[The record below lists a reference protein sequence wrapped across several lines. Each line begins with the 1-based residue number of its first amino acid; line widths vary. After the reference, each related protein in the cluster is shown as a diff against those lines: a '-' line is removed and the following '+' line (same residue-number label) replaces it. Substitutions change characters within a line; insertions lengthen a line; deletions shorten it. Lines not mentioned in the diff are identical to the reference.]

1 MLRNQESLFTNAIF
15 MEDFWTTLRMRAGR
29 LRVWWRRFSATPQGK
44 RTKWALRQCITLAVA
59 GYLIYRMSLIGWGEI
74 WQSLPRTPWFYV
86 VFLGIYLALP
96 LAQAV
101 AFGVIWDRS
110 PLQLLVPTLKKR
122 VYDKDVL
129 GYSGDVY
136 MYLWGRTHTAHDDVT
151 LMHHVKDNAI
161 MSSVASTLV
170 AGLILAIFWF
180 AGYIS
185 LPAFMARHETLYV
198 GGGVLLLMGLGWAAV
213 NFRRTVFRLAGRTL
227 AVLFGV
233 HLFRVVLI
241 EGLQVLEWSVA
252 LPEIALEVW
261 FTFLAVKII
270 MARIPL
276 LPSQELIFMAAGIEL
291 AAVVNVPRAAIA
303 GLLGVHS
310 VLDKGLNLL
319 VFASTSFWEGEAGEG
334 GTAREADP
342 ADVTLPAD
350 GPSPDEEKAPERE
363 APVSSEVSASSLSL
377 S

>member
-1 MLRNQESLFTNAIF
+1 MKHLWS
-15 MEDFWTTLRMRAGR
+15 TLRMRVGR
-29 LRVWWRRFSATPQGK
+29 LRVRWRRFSATSRGK
-44 RTKWALRQCITLAVA
+44 RTQWVLRQLITLAVV
-59 GYLIYRMSLIGWGEI
+59 GYLVYRMSLIGWVEI

-110 PLQLLVPTLKKR
+110 PLQLLVPTLRKR

-136 MYLWGRTHTAHDDVT
+136 MYLWGRTHTTHDDMT

-180 AGYIS
+180 TGYVS
-185 LPAFMARHETLYV
+185 LPAFIARHEMLYAA
-198 GGGVLLLMGLGWAAV
+198 GGGLLVAGLGWAAV

-227 AVLFGV
+227 AILFWV
-233 HLFRVVLI
+233 HLLRVVLI
-241 EGLQVLEWSVA
+241 ESLQVLEWTVA
-252 LPEIALEVW
+252 LPDIALEVW

-319 VFASTSFWEGEAGEG
+319 VFAGTSIWGGEQGGDGEA
-334 GTAREADP
+334 RP
-342 ADVTLPAD
+342 ADMALTEEAPTPDGEDEAQPA
-350 GPSPDEEKAPERE
+350 
-363 APVSSEVSASSLSL
+363 APVSSDAPSPS
-377 S
+377 

>member
-1 MLRNQESLFTNAIF
+1 
-15 MEDFWTTLRMRAGR
+15 MEHLWTTLRMRVGR
-29 LRVWWRRFSATPQGK
+29 LRVRWRRFAATSRGK
-44 RTKWALRQCITLAVA
+44 RTKWALRQCITLAVV
-59 GYLIYRMSLIGWGEI
+59 GYLLYRMSLIGWTEI

-96 LAQAV
+96 LAQAI
-101 AFGVIWDRS
+101 AYGVIWDRS
-110 PLQLLVPTLKKR
+110 PLQLLVPTLRKR

-136 MYLWGRTHTAHDDVT
+136 MYLWGRTHTTHDDVT

-170 AGLILAIFWF
+170 AGGILALFWF
-180 AGYIS
+180 TGYVS
-185 LPAFMARHETLYV
+185 LPAFIARHETLYAA
-198 GGGVLLLMGLGWAAV
+198 GGGLLVAGMGWAAV

-227 AVLFGV
+227 AVLFWV
-233 HLFRVVLI
+233 HLLRVVLI
-241 EGLQVLEWSVA
+241 ESLQVLEWTVA

-276 LPSQELIFMAAGIEL
+276 LPSQGLIFMAAGIEL

-319 VFASTSFWEGEAGEG
+319 VFAGTSVWGHEEEQNERDLPAKDQSGEAHTQDGADAVQPEAPAVSSDASSS
-334 GTAREADP
+334 TA
-342 ADVTLPAD
+342 
-350 GPSPDEEKAPERE
+350 GPS
-363 APVSSEVSASSLSL
+363 
-377 S
+377 